1 MEDTEKRKIIGRFNI
16 DDYWAESL
24 EPSLSRQFAGD
35 WGLSIV
41 LFLWCNVEEQLLQVG
56 V

>member
-1 MEDTEKRKIIGRFNI
+1 MEDTEKRKVIGRFNI

-35 WGLSIV
+35 CGPS
-41 LFLWCNVEEQLLQVG
+41 NVMYSECHTEERLLQMEM
-56 V
+56 